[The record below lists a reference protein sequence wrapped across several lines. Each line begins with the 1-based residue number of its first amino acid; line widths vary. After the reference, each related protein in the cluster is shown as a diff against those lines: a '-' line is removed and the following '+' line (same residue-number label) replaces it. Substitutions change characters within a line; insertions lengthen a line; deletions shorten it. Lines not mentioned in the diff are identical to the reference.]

1 MRERLLF
8 VTNGDKAFEEGFSYA
23 IELAK
28 SLNAGVSIL
37 LVFSRQAASTYE
49 DAMAAVA
56 FAQAGEFQTAKE
68 ILKTREKELRKLA
81 DEEFKELSG
90 RYKETQIDIVHE
102 YFIGDVLTAIKDF
115 LKNNSNIDMVLLS
128 PSLSSIS
135 EGKALKKLIKNITKP
150 LVAISKPLQSG
161 A

>member
-28 SLNAGVSIL
+28 SLNAGISIL
-37 LVFSRQAASTYE
+37 LVFNRQAASTYE
-49 DAMAAVA
+49 DAMAAAA

-68 ILKTREKELRKLA
+68 ILKSREKELRKLA
-81 DEEFKELSG
+81 TEEFEELSG
-90 RYKETQIDIVHE
+90 KCRDTQIDIDYQ
-102 YFIGDVLTAIKDF
+102 YFTGDILTAIKDF
-115 LKNNSNIDMVLLS
+115 LKNRSSIDMVLLS
-128 PSLSSIS
+128 PSLSSAF
-135 EGKALKKLIKNITKP
+135 EGSALQKLIKNITKP
-150 LVAISKPLQSG
+150 LVAISKPLESG

>member
-28 SLNAGVSIL
+28 SLNAGISIL
-37 LVFSRQAASTYE
+37 LVFSRQTTSTYE
-49 DAMAAVA
+49 DAMAAAA

-81 DEEFKELSG
+81 TEEFEELSG
-90 RYKETQIDIVHE
+90 KCRDTQIDIDYQ
-102 YFIGDVLTAIKDF
+102 YFTGDILTAIKDF
-115 LKNNSNIDMVLLS
+115 LKNRSSIDMVLLS
-128 PSLSSIS
+128 PSLSSAF
-135 EGKALKKLIKNITKP
+135 EGSALQKLIKNITKP
-150 LVAISKPLQSG
+150 LVAISKPLESG

>member
-8 VTNGDKAFEEGFSYA
+8 VTNGDRAFEEGFSYA

-37 LVFSRQAASTYE
+37 LVFSRQASSTYE
-49 DAMAAVA
+49 DAMAAAA

-81 DEEFKELSG
+81 TEEFEKLSG
-90 RYKETQIDIVHE
+90 KCKDTQIDIDYQ
-102 YFIGDVLTAIKDF
+102 YFTGDILAAIKDF
-115 LKNNSNIDMVLLS
+115 LKNHSSIDMVLLS
-128 PSLSSIS
+128 PSLSSAF
-135 EGKALKKLIKNITKP
+135 EGSALKKLIKNITKP
-150 LVAISKPLQSG
+150 LVAISKPLESG